1 MQTVEQTLFESQ
13 SFHQQLK
20 LFFQQKKI
28 FLIPAAK
35 KMPTALFIT
44 GRNYFRLLKGTGER
58 AKMNFDIAP
67 YHYFSDSGYP
77 LLPHLQKNKKKA
89 ECNAEFIK
97 LLNRKQYGL
106 LVTGTTS
113 YRNPLL
119 IDGCMKELET
129 KKWESFVHR

>member
-1 MQTVEQTLFESQ
+1 MKKQIFFTLLSLPLFVLSAENNAVWKKYSKKLEKRIPAYGKNPAKDVQ
-13 SFHQQLK
+13 SRFASAGET
-20 LFFQQKKI
+20 FPQQKI
-28 FLIPAAK
+28 FYIPAAK

-89 ECNAEFIK
+89 QNCEYQSA
-97 LLNRKQYGL
+97 
-106 LVTGTTS
+106 
-113 YRNPLL
+113 
-119 IDGCMKELET
+119 
-129 KKWESFVHR
+129 